1 MHSSPIRQQVI
12 TDMKVAGLSAAT
24 QESYLGIMDRFF
36 RKAWLAPEQITEA
49 MVRDYLNGEIAR
61 GVGHGS
67 FKPTRFALQ
76 FLFENTL
83 QRDWDLF
90 KKEWPLPSGSVCP
103 RCPRKGNAGGF

>member
-1 MHSSPIRQQVI
+1 MHSSEIRQQVI
-12 TDMKVAGLSAAT
+12 TDMKMAGLSGGT
-24 QESYLGIMDRFF
+24 QEVYLGIMDRFF
-36 RKAWLAPEQITEA
+36 RKAWLAPEQVTEA

-61 GVGHGS
+61 GVGHSS

-90 KKEWPLPSGSVCP
+90 KKESLLPGDSVCP
-103 RCPRKGNAGGF
+103 GS